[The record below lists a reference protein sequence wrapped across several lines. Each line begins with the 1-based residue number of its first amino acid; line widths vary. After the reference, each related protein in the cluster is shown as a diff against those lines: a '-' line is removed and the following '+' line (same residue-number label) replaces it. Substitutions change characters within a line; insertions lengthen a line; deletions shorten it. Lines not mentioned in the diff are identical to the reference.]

1 MVDPIWYVKVPM
13 CVPITIMVGVLV
25 VFRLIYFY
33 RSK

>member
-13 CVPITIMVGVLV
+13 WVPIAIMVGVLV
-25 VFRLIYFY
+25 VFRLIYVY